1 MGRWTVSN
9 PGESKTGNYRDDI
22 HDAATALWARS
33 CFTPGLVGRTDA
45 ELRTAPKDARLEQ
58 HVSRAHLMVRCS
70 LAEDSQLNRKH
81 SLKRSPTALAL
92 TSVPRRGTW
101 RGAAYD
107 RKSTLPSA
115 SSVAFMRTNASV
127 PRPTGS
133 SGWTGRADWS

>member
-92 TSVPRRGTW
+92 TSVRRPGGCDSAEMRLTLTRW
-101 RGAAYD
+101 SASARGA
-107 RKSTLPSA
+107 S
-115 SSVAFMRTNASV
+115 
-127 PRPTGS
+127 PTAGS
-133 SGWTGRADWS
+133 GA

>member
-92 TSVPRRGTW
+92 TSVRRHGSSQGCW
-101 RGAAYD
+101 
-107 RKSTLPSA
+107 
-115 SSVAFMRTNASV
+115 SSVATEASTRSETRT
-127 PRPTGS
+127 
-133 SGWTGRADWS
+133 SGGTEVQGPGEEAV